1 MGLGFGEEIKS
12 ICMAERVQRLCVK
25 FNKVAEKVVG
35 NGSHTQG
42 TEQRNM
48 DRQGEWAVMV
58 KELKIT
64 EKKMDELFIAFLI
77 LSASHHPHFN

>member
-1 MGLGFGEEIKS
+1 
-12 ICMAERVQRLCVK
+12 MAERVQRLCVK

-35 NGSHTQG
+35 DGSHTQG

-64 EKKMDELFIAFLI
+64 EK
-77 LSASHHPHFN
+77 NG